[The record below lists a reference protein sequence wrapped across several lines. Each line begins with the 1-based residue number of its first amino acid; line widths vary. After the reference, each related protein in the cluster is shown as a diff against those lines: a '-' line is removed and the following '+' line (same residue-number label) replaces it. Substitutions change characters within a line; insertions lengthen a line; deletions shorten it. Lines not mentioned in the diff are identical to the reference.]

1 MSKLKR
7 NIIAN
12 YLGQTWAGIMAL
24 SFLPIYIE
32 YLGIEAYGLIGIFV
46 VLQTVLLLLDVGMT
60 PTLNREMARFT
71 AGEHTPKSIR
81 DLLRSLEIICI
92 SIASI
97 IAIAV
102 WLTSGYLA
110 REWLNIEGLSV
121 DVVLTSFTLMGIVVA
136 LRFCEGIYRGSLY
149 GLEKQVW
156 YNIVY
161 AILTTLRYA
170 GSVVILVFISNSIE
184 AFFIWQGIVSLL
196 SVIIFAISVYISLPQ
211 SSSKARF
218 SWASISSVWK
228 FATGMLGISALT
240 AILLHTDKILLSS
253 MVTLKDFAYYSLAA
267 TAASVLF
274 MIVVPVTQAVF
285 PRLVKFI
292 SHGDN
297 EQTIKIYHQMTQL
310 ITVLIAPATIILSM
324 FSVGVVYMWSGNS
337 ELANNTAPLLSVLII
352 GCFMNG
358 LSHIPYQLQLAS
370 GWTKL
375 LLKINTFIVIAL
387 VVAIFTYVPA
397 YGAIGAAWIW
407 LIVNAIYLIISTFYM
422 HRRLL
427 LNEKWKWY
435 LQDIILPS
443 ASAFIIV
450 LIALQVQPQPN
461 QDRFYWVL
469 FLIITW
475 VLSSIVSFLSASSLR
490 DGLVTFVWKNEFNK

>member
-1 MSKLKR
+1 MSKLKH

-12 YLGQTWAGIMAL
+12 YLGQAWAGIMAL

-81 DLLRSLEIICI
+81 DLLRSLEIICV
-92 SIASI
+92 SIASM
-97 IAIAV
+97 IAVTV
-102 WLTSGYLA
+102 WLTSGYFA
-110 REWLNIEGLSV
+110 REWLNIESLSI
-121 DVVLTSFTLMGIVVA
+121 DVVVIAFTLMGIVVA

-156 YNIVY
+156 YNITY
-161 AILTTLRYA
+161 AILTTLRYV
-170 GSVVILVFISNSIE
+170 GSVVVLMFISNSIE
-184 AFFIWQGIVSLL
+184 AFFVWQGIVSLL
-196 SVIIFAISVYISLPQ
+196 SVIVFAFSVYKSLPE

-218 SWASISSVWK
+218 SWVSISGVWK

-253 MVTLKDFAYYSLAA
+253 MVTLKEFGYYSLAA

-274 MIVVPVTQAVF
+274 MIVVPVTQAIF
-285 PRLVKFI
+285 PQLVKFT
-292 SHGDN
+292 SQREN
-297 EQTIKIYHQMTQL
+297 NQVVKIYHLMTQL
-310 ITVLIAPATIILSM
+310 VTVLIAPAAIILSV
-324 FSVGVVYMWSGNS
+324 FSAGVVYMWSGNS
-337 ELANNTAPLLSVLII
+337 ELANNTAPLLSILVI
-352 GCFMNG
+352 GCFLNG
-358 LSHIPYQLQLAS
+358 LSHIPYQLQLAY

-375 LLKINTFIVIAL
+375 LLKTNTFIVIIL
-387 VVAIFTYVPA
+387 VAAIFKFVPE
-397 YGAIGAAWIW
+397 YGAIGAAWVW
-407 LIVNAIYLIISTFYM
+407 LILNAIYLLVLTYYM

-427 LNEKWKWY
+427 QNEKWKWY
-435 LQDIILPS
+435 ILDILLPTGG
-443 ASAFIIV
+443 AFILI
-450 LIALQVQPQPN
+450 LIALQFQPQPS

-469 FLIITW
+469 FLVITW
-475 VLSSIVSFLSASSLR
+475 VFSSVASLLLASSLR
-490 DGLVTFVWKNEFNK
+490 ARFRSIICK